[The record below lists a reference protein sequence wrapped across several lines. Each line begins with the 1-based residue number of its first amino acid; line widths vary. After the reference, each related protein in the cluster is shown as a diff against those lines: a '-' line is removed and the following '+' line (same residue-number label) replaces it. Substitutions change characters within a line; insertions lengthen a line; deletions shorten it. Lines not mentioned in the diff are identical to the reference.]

1 MRRRCVAEHAQKS
14 RGRPWLPPH
23 HHPAR
28 TTTPTSPS
36 AQASTRMVQPT
47 PELNVYAA
55 FSEQLQRAQAGE
67 VSLLDDDD
75 GLLVRWG
82 VICEQM

>member
-1 MRRRCVAEHAQKS
+1 
-14 RGRPWLPPH
+14 
-23 HHPAR
+23 
-28 TTTPTSPS
+28 
-36 AQASTRMVQPT
+36 MVQPT

-67 VSLLDDDD
+67 VSLLDNDD